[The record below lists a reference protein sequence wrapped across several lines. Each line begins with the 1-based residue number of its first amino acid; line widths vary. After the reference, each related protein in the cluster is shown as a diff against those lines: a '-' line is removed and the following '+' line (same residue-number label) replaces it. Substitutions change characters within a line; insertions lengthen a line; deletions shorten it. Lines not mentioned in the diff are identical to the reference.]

1 MIGLTIVASI
11 LTYFIFENPI
21 RKIKSRKIVLVLLII
36 MVLIGIWSYMVL
48 RGRKIT
54 SNIYDE
60 EHIEEILI
68 EAEKGYIPR

>member
-1 MIGLTIVASI
+1 
-11 LTYFIFENPI
+11 
-21 RKIKSRKIVLVLLII
+21 